1 MGLCIGG
8 SGGGALGGG
17 SSDLVGLGGRSGGG
31 HNNNFATLRTT
42 SIVTRQLKEHARE
55 NQLHE
60 QMSGYKRMR
69 RQHQKAIIQLEMR
82 CRAEIEEH
90 KTKLDKEYETLLGT
104 FSKELEKLQA
114 KHQQELDKKVCS
126 VCVCFHLEDTKLKL
140 HVFFTCLLF
149 CSSTSLILL
158 TLPS

>member
-8 SGGGALGGG
+8 NAGALGGG
-17 SSDLVGLGGRSGGG
+17 SSDLVGIGGRSG

-114 KHQQELDKKVCS
+114 KHQQELDKKVC
-126 VCVCFHLEDTKLKL
+126 C
-140 HVFFTCLLF
+140 CLAKHF
-149 CSSTSLILL
+149 
-158 TLPS
+158 